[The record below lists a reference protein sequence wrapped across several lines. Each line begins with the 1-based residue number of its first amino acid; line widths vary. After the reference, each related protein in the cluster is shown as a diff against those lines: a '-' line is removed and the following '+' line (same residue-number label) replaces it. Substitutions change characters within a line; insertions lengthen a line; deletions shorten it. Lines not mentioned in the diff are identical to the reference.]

1 MVVYRICKK
10 EEIEHIFNDKN
21 FKNVGKS
28 FEINKN
34 TNTHLYTADKKY
46 IHFFKD
52 KDSIFYLDT
61 CADMY
66 ICTYCIPDS
75 LLESHYGVGFYLDR
89 TDFRTLEK
97 VSEYAI
103 ENEFIN
109 FNQLLKIERIKE
121 YIDIEDYIYYDITS
135 KIETIYLSNEIV
147 NKLSSKVDFN
157 KILNLHHILMDSD
170 IAASINSN
178 LNFLIELIPE
188 IKNMIGFEHNH
199 PHHHLDVWN
208 HTLYALSLSETN
220 FDIRLSLLL
229 HDIGKP
235 FSYQEGEVRHFHNHP
250 YVSATM
256 TKTILTRLGFI
267 NEYINKICYLIK
279 KHDTPITKKD
289 IENNIDLEYMRYKIQ
304 ECDALAH
311 HPEKLEKR
319 KKYLESTKKLILKNK
334 L

>member
-21 FKNVGKS
+21 FKNVGKT

-75 LLESHYGVGFYLDR
+75 LLERHYGVGFYLDR
-89 TDFRTLEK
+89 TNFRTLEK

-103 ENEFIN
+103 ENELIN

-135 KIETIYLSNEIV
+135 KIQTIYLSNEII
-147 NKLSSKVDFN
+147 NKLSSK
-157 KILNLHHILMDSD
+157 
-170 IAASINSN
+170 
-178 LNFLIELIPE
+178 E

-208 HTLYALSLSETN
+208 HTLYALSLSENN

-279 KHDTPITKKD
+279 KHDTPITKED

-334 L
+334 F